1 MIKNIKINSK
11 SKKNKHPISF
21 DEAVLVDSLLGT
33 VPQRTREVLSR
44 RFWLDARTK
53 SETLESIGS
62 SMNITRER
70 VRQIE
75 HAGIEIIRESN
86 IFARAKSSFEEL
98 RMCVLKEGGIMRED
112 HLLAILSDTQKGRN
126 NFRFLLVVGGAFFR
140 ERESDDFYARW
151 HVDERT
157 AKAVHN
163 ALAGLYESLPA
174 EEVLSEHDILNRF
187 LKELTNVNDAYRDEE
202 ILKRW
207 ISMSKRISKNPLN
220 EWARA
225 TSSLIR
231 VKGIRDYAYMVVKR
245 ANKPMHF
252 SEVTSEIVRLFS
264 KKAHVAT
271 THNELIKDKRFV
283 LVGRGLYAL
292 AEWGYRPGVV
302 RDVIAD
308 ILKKEGPLNKEE
320 ILKQVQKMRFVKTN
334 TVIVNL
340 SDNRFFTC
348 GKDGLYNL
356 VQK

>member
-1 MIKNIKINSK
+1 MVKTMKTHTK
-11 SKKNKHPISF
+11 PKTKKTLSF
-21 DEAVLVDSLLGT
+21 DGGILVASFLGT
-33 VPQRTREVLSR
+33 VSERTGDVLSR
-44 RFWLDARTK
+44 RFGIGIRT
-53 SETLESIGS
+53 SCETLESIGS
-62 SMNITRER
+62 RIGITRER

-75 HAGIEIIRESN
+75 NAGIETIRTSDA
-86 IFARAKSSFEEL
+86 FAQARASFEEL
-98 RMCVLKEGGIMRED
+98 RRRVSKEGGIIKED
-112 HLLAILSDTQKGRN
+112 HLLSLLAGTQQGRN

-151 HVDERT
+151 HVDKRT

-163 ALAGLYESLPA
+163 ALASLYESLPD

-187 LKELTNVNDAYRDEE
+187 LKELTNVNNAYRDEE

-207 ISMSKRISKNPLN
+207 LSLSKKISKNPLN

-231 VKGIRDYAYMVVKR
+231 VKGIRDYAYMVVKS

-302 RDVIAD
+302 RDVITD
-308 ILKKEGPLNKEE
+308 ILKEAGHLSKEE
-320 ILKQVQKMRFVKTN
+320 VIDRVQKRRFVKTN
-334 TVIVNL
+334 TIIVNL
-340 SDNRFFTC
+340 SDSRFFTL
-348 GKDGLYNL
+348 GKDGTYELAR
-356 VQK
+356 Q

>member
-1 MIKNIKINSK
+1 MIKKTKTNPK
-11 SKKNKHPISF
+11 SKKTGRPISF
-21 DEAVLVDSLLGT
+21 DEAVLVDSLLST
-33 VPQRTREVLSR
+33 VPERTREVLSR
-44 RFWLDARTK
+44 RFWLDARTA

-62 SMNITRER
+62 SMGITRER

-75 HAGIEIIRESN
+75 YAGIETIRESDTFTN
-86 IFARAKSSFEEL
+86 AKSSFEEL
-98 RMCVLKEGGIMRED
+98 RTRVLKEGGIMRED
-112 HLLAILSDTQKGRN
+112 HLLGILSSTQKGRN
-126 NFRFLLVVGGAFFR
+126 NFRFLLVVGSAFFR

-163 ALAGLYESLPA
+163 ALANLYESLPE

-187 LKELTNVNDAYRDEE
+187 LKELADVNDAYRDEE

-252 SEVTSEIVRLFS
+252 SEVTSEIVKLFS

-308 ILKKEGPLNKEE
+308 ILKKEGPLSKEE
-320 ILKQVQKMRFVKTN
+320 ILERVQKIRFVKTN

-340 SDNRFFTC
+340 SDNHFFTC
-348 GKDGLYNL
+348 RKDGRYEL